1 MKTIHEKSG
10 PKYLLDAC
18 VPIRI
23 QELSSREYI
32 ESTQILSHNAPDDVV
47 LEEAKK
53 LGLVVITM
61 DVRFVL
67 RCIIQNEDI
76 IYQNAKGERYY
87 IDSSSQL
94 FATDC
99 IQESVDKRTKYLLRN
114 DVVMLP

>member
-1 MKTIHEKSG
+1 LKTTHENSG

-18 VPIRI
+18 VPIGI
-23 QELSSREYI
+23 QELLSREYI
-32 ESTQILSHNAPDDVV
+32 ESTQILSHDAPDDVV

-67 RCIIQNEDI
+67 KCMTQNEDI

-87 IDSSSQL
+87 MHSSSQL
-94 FATDC
+94 FATNC